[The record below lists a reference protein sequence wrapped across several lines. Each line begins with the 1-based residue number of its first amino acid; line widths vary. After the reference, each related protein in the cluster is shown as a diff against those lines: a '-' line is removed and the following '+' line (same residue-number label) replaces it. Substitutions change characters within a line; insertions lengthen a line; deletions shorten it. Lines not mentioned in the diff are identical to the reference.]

1 MPVPAPPYDEQWIKN
16 TVTPAIVSCYTEAN
30 VPLDSLYSVWIART
44 QFDVQPPNLLPQQ
57 ESLAKHVREC
67 RDALGLP

>member
-1 MPVPAPPYDEQWIKN
+1 MPQPAPPYDEGWIKDS
-16 TVTPAIVSCYTEAN
+16 VTPAIVACYTEAK

-44 QFDVQPPNLLPQQ
+44 QYDVQPPNLLTRD
-57 ESLAKHVREC
+57 ESLRVHVREC